1 MRRHHLLLLT
11 LTTGYTLP
19 WAAACGNGTPENV
32 ARVSGHVEATE
43 VRVAAEVGG
52 RLLELRPREGD
63 RVQAGEVVARFD
75 ARDTELALDRARAE
89 RAQAEAQLRLVRA
102 GARREEITQASA
114 QYRASAAEIAAAEAE
129 LAAAEQDLERYESLL
144 QANAGSRK
152 QRDDARAGRDV
163 AKSRLQAARD
173 RANAG
178 AAVVERLEAGAR
190 HEEVQAAE
198 ARVASVDAQ
207 IATLQKQLRDATL
220 EAPVSGIVTERLVEP
235 GEMLAPRTPLLVLT
249 DLDNAWANV
258 FVDEPYVPRLRLGQT
273 ASVFND
279 AGGEPLQGRVT
290 FISPKAEFT
299 PRNVQTAEDRS
310 RLVYRIKISVDNSKG
325 ILKSG
330 MPVEAELP
338 LQ

>member
-1 MRRHHLLLLT
+1 MRRHHLLLT
-11 LTTGYTLP
+11 LSAGLALP

-32 ARVSGHVEATE
+32 VRVSGHVEATE

-63 RVQAGEVVARFD
+63 RVQAGEVVARLD
-75 ARDTELALDRARAE
+75 SRDVELALDRARAE

-129 LAAAEQDLERYESLL
+129 LESAEQDLERYESLL

-152 QRDDARAGRDV
+152 QRDDARARRDV
-163 AKSRLQAARD
+163 ARSRLQAARD

-178 AAVVERLEAGAR
+178 AAVVDRLEAGAR

-198 ARVASVDAQ
+198 ARVASADAQ
-207 IATLQKQLRDATL
+207 IATLEKQLHDATL

-299 PRNVQTAEDRS
+299 PRNVQTAEERS
-310 RLVYRIKISVDNSKG
+310 RLVYRVKVGVDNTNG
-325 ILKSG
+325 VLKPG
-330 MPVEAELP
+330 MPVEAEIQ